1 MHAES
6 RSAGERLILLTGA
19 TGYIGGRLLPA
30 LESRGEKVR
39 CLVRHP
45 SYLKARVGPRTEVVR
60 GDLCDRSSFAGTLKG
75 VDTAFYLVHCMG
87 TGGHFEKRDREAAR
101 NFGEAARSADV
112 RRIIFLGGLAH
123 GECLSSHLRSRLEVG
138 CILRESGVPTV
149 EFRASIIIGSGSLSF
164 DMVRAL
170 VERLPVMITPKW
182 VRSIAQPIAV
192 EDVIQYLLEA
202 MDLPIVSSAVFEI
215 GGANKVSYEEIM
227 REYARQRKLR
237 RIMIPVPF
245 FSPKAA
251 SYWLALVTPLYFTV
265 GRKLIASVKNDSVV
279 MDTAALEAF
288 SIRPKGFA
296 EAISRAA
303 TNEDQEFAAT
313 HWSDALSENYS
324 KHHLW
329 GVGFGP
335 RRVDSYTQILEYTP
349 SEVFFPIQCI
359 GGEHGW
365 YAYRWLWWTRGT
377 LDRWLGGVGLRRGRR
392 DARDLRVGDAID
404 FWRVEKYI
412 PDRLLLL
419 CAEMKLPGRAWTFFE
434 VAPHEKGSEVR
445 ITAVYDPKGIWG
457 RFHWYTVSPFH
468 YFVFKGMF
476 KGIAKAVERNRRE
489 SVSG

>member
-1 MHAES
+1 M
-6 RSAGERLILLTGA
+6 ILLTGA

-45 SYLKARVGPRTEVVR
+45 SYLKTRVGPGTEVVK
-60 GDLCDRSSFAGTLKG
+60 GDLCNQGSIGGSLEG
-75 VDTAFYLVHCMG
+75 VDTAFYLVHSMG
-87 TGGHFEKRDREAAR
+87 AGGHFEKRDRQAAR
-101 NFGEAARSADV
+101 NFGEAARSAGV
-112 RRIIFLGGLAH
+112 GRIIFLGGLAH

-138 CILRESGVPTV
+138 YILRESGVPTI

-170 VERLPVMITPKW
+170 VERLPVMLTPKW
-182 VRSIAQPIAV
+182 VRSLAQPIAI

-202 MDLPIVSSAVFEI
+202 VDLPLEGSAVFEI
-215 GGANKVSYEEIM
+215 GGANKVSYEGIM
-227 REYARQRKLR
+227 REYARQRNLR

-251 SYWLALVTPLYFTV
+251 SYWLALVTPLYFRV

-288 SIRPKGFA
+288 SIRTKGFA

-303 TNEDQEFAAT
+303 TNEDQQFAAT
-313 HWSDALSENYS
+313 HWSDALAENS
-324 KHHLW
+324 NEHHLW
-329 GVGFGP
+329 GVAFGH
-335 RRVDSYTQILEYTP
+335 RRVDSYTKIIEFPP
-349 SEVFFPIQCI
+349 SEVFLPIQCI

-392 DARDLRVGDAID
+392 DPCDLRVGDAID
-404 FWRVEKYI
+404 FWRVEKFI

-419 CAEMKLPGRAWTFFE
+419 YAEMKLPGRAWTFFE
-434 VAPHEKGSEVR
+434 VVPHEKGSEVR

-457 RFHWYTVSPFH
+457 RLHWYTVSPFH
-468 YFVFKGMF
+468 YLVFKGMF
-476 KGIAKAVERNRRE
+476 KGIAKAIKRNRVE
-489 SVSG
+489 STAG

>member
-1 MHAES
+1 MNAES
-6 RSAGERLILLTGA
+6 RSAGKRLILLTGA

-30 LESRGEKVR
+30 LENRGERIR
-39 CLVRHP
+39 CL
-45 SYLKARVGPRTEVVR
+45 ARRPAHLVGRTGPQTEMVA
-60 GDLCDRSSFAGTLKG
+60 GDLCDQGDIADGMVA

-87 TGGHFEKRDREAAR
+87 TGGSFEKRDREAAS
-101 NFGEAARSADV
+101 NFAQAARSAGV

-138 CILRESGVPTV
+138 RILRESGVPTV

-182 VRSIAQPIAV
+182 VRSLAQPIAV

-202 MDLPIVSSAVFEI
+202 VDLPLEGSAVFEI
-215 GGANKVSYEEIM
+215 GGANKVSYEGIM

-237 RIMIPVPF
+237 RIMIPVPL

-251 SYWLALVTPLYFTV
+251 SYWLALVTPLYFRV

-288 SIRPKGFA
+288 SVRPKGFA

-313 HWSDALSENYS
+313 HWSDALSESFS
-324 KHHLW
+324 KPHPW
-329 GVGFGP
+329 GIGFGH
-335 RRVDSYTQILEYTP
+335 RRVDSYSEILEYPP
-349 SEVFFPIQCI
+349 SDVFLPIQCI

-365 YAYRWLWWTRGT
+365 YTYRWLWWIRGT
-377 LDRWLGGVGLRRGRR
+377 LDSWLGGVGLRRGRR
-392 DARDLRVGDAID
+392 DPCDLRVGDAID
-404 FWRVEKYI
+404 FWRVEKFI

-419 CAEMKLPGRAWTFFE
+419 FAELKLPGRAWTFFE

-445 ITAVYDPKGIWG
+445 ITAVYDPKGVWG
-457 RFHWYTVSPFH
+457 RLHWYLVSPFH
-468 YFVFKGMF
+468 YLVFKSML